1 METIQRERENQKK
14 NQVEVEVEKKREKLK
29 IFTLSLFFLSLHPF
43 CSPPLPAATAPQCR
57 LPCRRP
63 PCAPCAPPRPRG
75 ECLARRDTEEK
86 AAAWE
91 EAAASKSKQREQSS
105 TLALALR
112 PHPLPNSPSPLCFPP
127 FNCASTKAAALPAPV
142 REALAN
148 AGKMVAVVGAATM
161 LQVRRK
167 TNVCARSSFRARCR
181 RRFLRRAAR
190 QKRQHLLASSSWYQ
204 GPLRCSLAG
213 RIGRSTT
220 VAERLGDPRG
230 QKGTRGTT
238 RGGGR
243 KKANGFFSLFSA

>member
-1 METIQRERENQKK
+1 MVSESCGDDPEREREPKK

-105 TLALALR
+105 TLALASLSDRGSLSLFVLTLFPILHHPFAFLPSTAPPPR
-112 PHPLPNSPSPLCFPP
+112 PRPSPLPSARPSPTPARWSPSSVPP
-127 FNCASTKAAALPAPV
+127 
-142 REALAN
+142 
-148 AGKMVAVVGAATM
+148 
-161 LQVRRK
+161 
-167 TNVCARSSFRARCR
+167 
-181 RRFLRRAAR
+181 
-190 QKRQHLLASSSWYQ
+190 
-204 GPLRCSLAG
+204 RCS
-213 RIGRSTT
+213 R
-220 VAERLGDPRG
+220 
-230 QKGTRGTT
+230 
-238 RGGGR
+238 
-243 KKANGFFSLFSA
+243 